1 MVSLFFY
8 PYNKSPAKLTRTSR
22 SLRTIRVSASCVP
35 WYRRRRAAY
44 PRRHALY
51 VRGTRTSLGRAVR
64 TAYRGTTGGGGPRAG
79 RRRCAAV
86 GARPRARARA
96 RAHAG
101 AAAGGQGGGR
111 RVTQAARGTQEQEE
125 VMVFGRSEWVRP
137 WRERRSTGPGPSH
150 DSMHCGRC
158 SAPVPTKCVLK
169 YSRLCF
175 SMVAHCSFNPPV

>member
-1 MVSLFFY
+1 MRS
-8 PYNKSPAKLTRTSR
+8 SPSSRREMPPEARRWRRPVLTRACTCTSCACACTPPEPPYCTYG
-22 SLRTIRVSASCVP
+22 LRAPASCV
-35 WYRRRRAAY
+35 
-44 PRRHALY
+44 LY
-51 VRGTRTSLGRAVR
+51 VPKAQDSCAPVAPLYVLSARASLG

-79 RRRCAAV
+79 RRRGAAV

-111 RVTQAARGTQEQEE
+111 RVTQAARGTEEQEE

-150 DSMHCGRC
+150 DSMHVAGAQLR
-158 SAPVPTKCVLK
+158 
-169 YSRLCF
+169 SRRN
-175 SMVAHCSFNPPV
+175 VR